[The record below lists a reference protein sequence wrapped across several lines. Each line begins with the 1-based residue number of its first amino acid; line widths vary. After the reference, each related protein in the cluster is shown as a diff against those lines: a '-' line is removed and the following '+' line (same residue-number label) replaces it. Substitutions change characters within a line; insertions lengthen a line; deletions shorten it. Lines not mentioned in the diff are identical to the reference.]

1 MSKEFFTEERT
12 HMNSFIHQV
21 CTEKLDFMLQ
31 KYDKVATGFA
41 KFFNQDELF
50 RVVDNMVDRK
60 ALLKI
65 SQEKASKKEFKSA
78 MSIIE
83 SLY

>member
-1 MSKEFFTEERT
+1 
-12 HMNSFIHQV
+12 MNSFIHQV
-21 CTEKLDFMLQ
+21 CTEKLEFMLQ

-65 SQEKASKKEFKSA
+65 
-78 MSIIE
+78 
-83 SLY
+83 